1 MYFIKDGSILGRTG
15 PEAESVQQD
24 KGESMAHV
32 RSHLTL
38 SSSCMLW
45 PEYNAHSYF
54 CWPIDSSSKSLGMV
68 SLISEKQSGVKVF
81 CESGLFV
88 GNGLSTQNGSCIC
101 FPCRFTIS
109 IIFLQH
115 FIKSF
120 NQDRCF
126 PNQTFGLQVKRTSLQ
141 DAQYLQKNWNRKKK
155 VKRENQYTSSKM
167 GICEF
172 CHKWPEKWYPDGSR
186 YGELQYLLSALLDKD
201 GFFFNSLSFI
211 IFILTVIGL
220 GTQDM
225 GSVGPERHSNHIWY
239 VDIFTGR

>member
-32 RSHLTL
+32 RWHLTL

-101 FPCRFTIS
+101 FPCHFPIS

-126 PNQTFGLQVKRTSLQ
+126 QNQREQVYKMLNISRKT
-141 DAQYLQKNWNRKKK
+141 KIEKKK
-155 VKRENQYTSSKM
+155 VKRENQCTSSKM

-172 CHKWPEKWYPDGSR
+172 SHKWPEKWYPDGSK

-211 IFILTVIGL
+211 IFILTIIGL

-225 GSVGPERHSNHIWY
+225 DRVGPERHSNHIWY
-239 VDIFTGR
+239 VDMFTGR